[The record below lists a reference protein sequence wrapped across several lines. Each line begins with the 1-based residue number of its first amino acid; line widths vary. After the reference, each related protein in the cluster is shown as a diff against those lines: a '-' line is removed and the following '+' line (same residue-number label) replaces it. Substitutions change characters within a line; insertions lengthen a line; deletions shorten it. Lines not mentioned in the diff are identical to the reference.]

1 MDDFFVLDAR
11 ADRVGALRDPRLS
24 SDPDSG
30 ATGQA
35 NLLLMDG
42 ADHRRLR
49 EVVKEII
56 ALVEPLPSAVRSD
69 IEDVV
74 AGLAMS
80 VSFDLVADFARPVAA
95 RVTSAVL
102 GAVEPLDAR
111 LLTALS
117 ETAANLDVW
126 SGGAPPGADLAA
138 LRVAMFFLKATAVE
152 GGGLALLRE
161 AHDAGR
167 VTEDEL
173 MLTPVMLAHAAYEN
187 SMNFLALAGL
197 DLLRRP
203 RQPDEVEVR
212 RLVQEIAPTR
222 YAARRV
228 TGPLTVSA
236 VTFEK
241 GDKLAVPLG
250 DGLAFGLGRHACPG
264 SRVAVAEGEVA
275 LRALSAVLTS
285 SHVVGEVR
293 YKPHRVFHGLE
304 YAQVTR
310 TSPAAERV

>member
-11 ADRVGALRDPRLS
+11 ADRVGALRDARLS
-24 SDPDSG
+24 SNPDGG

-42 ADHRRLR
+42 AEHRRLR

-56 ALVEPLPSAVRSD
+56 ALVEPLPSDVRAD
-69 IEDVV
+69 IEDMV
-74 AGLAMS
+74 AGLATS
-80 VSFDLVADFARPVAA
+80 ASFDLVADFARPVAA
-95 RVTSAVL
+95 RVTTAVL

-212 RLVQEIAPTR
+212 RLVQDIAPTR

-228 TGPLTVSA
+228 TGPLTVSE
-236 VTFEK
+236 VTFGA

-293 YKPHRVFHGLE
+293 YKTHPVFHGLE

-310 TSPAAERV
+310 ISPTKCV